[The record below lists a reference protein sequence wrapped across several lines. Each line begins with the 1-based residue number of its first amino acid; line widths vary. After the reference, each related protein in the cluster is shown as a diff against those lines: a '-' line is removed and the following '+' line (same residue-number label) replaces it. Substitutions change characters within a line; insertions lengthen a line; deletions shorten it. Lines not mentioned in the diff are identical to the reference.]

1 MTKYFDTIREIV
13 FYYIIVIALS
23 STIFYFAEDKS
34 VAQSIWWAFATAST
48 VGYGDIYPVT
58 TIGRITGIFL
68 MHAVP
73 LIIVPL
79 LTAQIASRL
88 VGDNTFTNDE
98 QEELKRQ
105 VRELHDMICK
115 DRGD

>member
-1 MTKYFDTIREIV
+1 MTKYFDTLREII
-13 FYYIIVIALS
+13 FYYVVVIVIS

-34 VAQSIWWAFATAST
+34 VSQSIWWAFATAST

-58 TIGRITGIFL
+58 TLGRITGIFL

-79 LTAQIASRL
+79 LTAQIAGRL
-88 VGDNTFTNDE
+88 VGDNSFTHDE
-98 QEELKRQ
+98 QEDLKRQ

-115 DRGD
+115 NKGD